1 MAASF
6 RYVEVIPNNYLED
19 DTQKTNIFP
28 MGGLKTH
35 QVLGDTCFED
45 SCKMHHDIIHSE
57 IFLGVEPIYI
67 IFSLP
72 GNVQLSCS
80 YGVISV
86 DASRG
91 ADWLCFRMV
100 SEHWTFAKC
109 INFWGMNKIS
119 M

>member
-1 MAASF
+1 
-6 RYVEVIPNNYLED
+6 
-19 DTQKTNIFP
+19 
-28 MGGLKTH
+28 
-35 QVLGDTCFED
+35 
-45 SCKMHHDIIHSE
+45 MHHDIIHSE
-57 IFLGVEPIYI
+57 IFFGGEPIE

-100 SEHWTFAKC
+100 SENWTFAKC
-109 INFWGMNKIS
+109 INFWGMNKI
-119 M
+119 MYAVFF